1 MQNKLGCGYTCS
13 CGRYHSTSVICTCK
27 KEPQSEIK
35 PTMQKQLITDQL
47 IEEYQ
52 KAIKSKREYFDFIE
66 GDDNKLAIMNH
77 IAILEAVISDL
88 HSLRQQEVQNV
99 IDAHFAGIRRLT
111 NDPAK
116 ASTDYFTQ
124 TFEQKGGGNGK

>member
-1 MQNKLGCGYTCS
+1 
-13 CGRYHSTSVICTCK
+13 
-27 KEPQSEIK
+27 
-35 PTMQKQLITDQL
+35 MQKQLITDQL

-52 KAIKSKREYFDFIE
+52 KAIKSKREYFDFVE

-88 HSLRQQEVQNV
+88 QSLRQQEVQNV

-124 TFEQKGGGNGK
+124 TFEQKGGGNG

>member
-1 MQNKLGCGYTCS
+1 
-13 CGRYHSTSVICTCK
+13 
-27 KEPQSEIK
+27 
-35 PTMQKQLITDQL
+35 MQKQLITDKLTKQL
-47 IEEYQ
+47 EKQVKILDDARNVVEFDSTAPIIMQ
-52 KAIKSKREYFDFIE
+52 SKIDAFNEVI
-66 GDDNKLAIMNH
+66 IM
-77 IAILEAVISDL
+77 L

>member
-1 MQNKLGCGYTCS
+1 
-13 CGRYHSTSVICTCK
+13 
-27 KEPQSEIK
+27 
-35 PTMQKQLITDQL
+35 MQKQLITDQL

-52 KAIKSKREYFDFIE
+52 KELDSIYELLTLLEMEGKNVDDHKRLSIQRNQLRIFITR
-66 GDDNKLAIMNH
+66 LQ
-77 IAILEAVISDL
+77 
-88 HSLRQQEVQNV
+88 SLRQQEVQNV

-124 TFEQKGGGNGK
+124 TFEQKGGENG